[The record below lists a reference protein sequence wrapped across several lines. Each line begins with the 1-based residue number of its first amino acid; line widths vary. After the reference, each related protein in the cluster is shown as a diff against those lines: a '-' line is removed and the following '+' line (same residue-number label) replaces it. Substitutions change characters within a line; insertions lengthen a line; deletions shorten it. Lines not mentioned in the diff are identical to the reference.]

1 MIDSRGV
8 VVALQTI
15 AAAARRGLV
24 FGAEAVTFHVM
35 RQLLPSGAARYDTYK
50 QHSWTPGH
58 VYYRRVFGLSLP
70 VALLMSPGPTL
81 SLTDSL
87 LLPFCTWC
95 GPAWPACV
103 YYNNM
108 MHVRMTGKKLAPSVQ
123 LPIAAAPSIAALPPV
138 AGSEPAAHC
147 SSGRHTTP
155 MLDLDR
161 RLPHTTTVMVT
172 TTLTELFQE
181 GVVAVVM
188 GTAWA
193 YCTEQRQ
200 SSASRRPS
208 LLNSPAHHHLY
219 LVSVE
224 QLSPCYLYIHGNY
237 GLFA

>member
-1 MIDSRGV
+1 
-8 VVALQTI
+8 
-15 AAAARRGLV
+15 
-24 FGAEAVTFHVM
+24 
-35 RQLLPSGAARYDTYK
+35 
-50 QHSWTPGH
+50 
-58 VYYRRVFGLSLP
+58 
-70 VALLMSPGPTL
+70 
-81 SLTDSL
+81 
-87 LLPFCTWC
+87 
-95 GPAWPACV
+95 
-103 YYNNM
+103 M
-108 MHVRMTGKKLAPSVQ
+108 MHVYMTGKKLAPSVQ
-123 LPIAAAPSIAALPPV
+123 LPIADASSIAALLPGV

-161 RLPHTTTVMVT
+161 RLPHITTVMVT
-172 TTLTELFQE
+172 TTLDELTE
-181 GVVAVVM
+181 GVAVVM

-224 QLSPCYLYIHGNY
+224 QLSPCYLYIQGNY

>member
-1 MIDSRGV
+1 
-8 VVALQTI
+8 
-15 AAAARRGLV
+15 
-24 FGAEAVTFHVM
+24 
-35 RQLLPSGAARYDTYK
+35 
-50 QHSWTPGH
+50 
-58 VYYRRVFGLSLP
+58 
-70 VALLMSPGPTL
+70 
-81 SLTDSL
+81 
-87 LLPFCTWC
+87 
-95 GPAWPACV
+95 
-103 YYNNM
+103 
-108 MHVRMTGKKLAPSVQ
+108 MTGKKLAPSVQ
-123 LPIAAAPSIAALPPV
+123 LPIAAASSIAALSPV

-147 SSGRHTTP
+147 SSGRHTP

-161 RLPHTTTVMVT
+161 RLPPHTTVMVT
-172 TTLTELFQE
+172 TTLEELTE
-181 GVVAVVM
+181 GVAVVM